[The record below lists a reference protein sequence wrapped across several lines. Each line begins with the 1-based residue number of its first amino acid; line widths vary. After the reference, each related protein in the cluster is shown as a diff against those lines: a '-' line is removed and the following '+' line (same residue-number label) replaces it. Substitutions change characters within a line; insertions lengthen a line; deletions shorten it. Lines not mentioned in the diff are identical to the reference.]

1 MNSLAGARAGS
12 ISMITNNRSSAP
24 QQRVHFPSSVK
35 PSVIQQRTIQASRT
49 SRHFSVSN
57 TVRVHCSSSD
67 CGNSKHG
74 HSNRHSSSQGS
85 KCSTSSEKPGS
96 SPLKLLERVG
106 ESNALSLSLSL
117 AVAAAWL
124 CLPQEAQAMTVTPE
138 PSNALSL
145 PTWAIHVS
153 SVLEWVIAT
162 KVSATQTQSDLIC
175 ACRACHFDPFTAVF
189 VSVPFR
195 FLCPCMPLM

>member
-1 MNSLAGARAGS
+1 
-12 ISMITNNRSSAP
+12 MITKNRSSAP
-24 QQRVHFPSSVK
+24 QQRVHIPLSVKSSV
-35 PSVIQQRTIQASRT
+35 VQQRTIQISST
-49 SRHFSVSN
+49 SRNLSVVSN

-67 CGNSKHG
+67 CGSSEDNN
-74 HSNRHSSSQGS
+74 SNRSSQGI
-85 KCSTSSEKPGS
+85 KCSTSSEEAGS
-96 SPLKLLERVG
+96 NPLNLLERLG
-106 ESNALSLSLSL
+106 ESNALGVSLSL

-162 KVSATQTQSDLIC
+162 KVSATQTKT
-175 ACRACHFDPFTAVF
+175 CHVDPVTAVMF
-189 VSVPFR
+189 QFIPVSCARVC
-195 FLCPCMPLM
+195 LPCDDFWSTTM